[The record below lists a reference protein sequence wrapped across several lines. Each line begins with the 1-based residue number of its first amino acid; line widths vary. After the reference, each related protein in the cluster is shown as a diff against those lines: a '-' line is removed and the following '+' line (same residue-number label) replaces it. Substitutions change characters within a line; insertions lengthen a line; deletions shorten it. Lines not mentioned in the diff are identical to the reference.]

1 MRCQPRYD
9 GPVYIWLKNKQ
20 PCLLCLEEAEEAA
33 PICMSCE
40 TELPWLGEQC
50 RTCALPLPL
59 AGVTCGQCL
68 KQPPAFELVA
78 VPWLYD
84 FPVDTLITRFKHSAK
99 WPYGRLLGELLAQ
112 FLQHRY
118 DEQMP
123 RPDALVPVPM
133 AKRRLRQ
140 RGFNQAAMLAH
151 WLSEHLQ
158 IVCDEKLILR
168 IQDTSAQQDLKA
180 EARRK
185 NLRNA
190 FALAPGASV
199 RGLHLALVDDV
210 LTTGA
215 TAHALARLLL
225 DAGAARVDVY
235 CLARTP
241 KPGNTTA
248 APTVL
253 KTHLA

>member
-20 PCLLCLEEAEEAA
+20 PCLLCQEEVDEAV
-33 PICMSCE
+33 PICMACE

-50 RTCALPLPL
+50 QTCALPLPSP
-59 AGVTCGQCL
+59 GMTCGQCL
-68 KQPPAFELVA
+68 KQPPAFEQVA

-118 DEQMP
+118 DEHMP
-123 RPDALVPVPM
+123 RPAVLVPVPM
-133 AKRRLRQ
+133 ATRRLRQ
-140 RGFNQAAMLAH
+140 RGFNQAVMLAK
-151 WLSEHLQ
+151 WLSAILE
-158 IVCDEKLILR
+158 IRCDEKLVLR
-168 IQDTSAQQDLKA
+168 VQDTSAQQDLKA
-180 EARRK
+180 DARKK

-190 FALAPGASV
+190 FALAPDATV
-199 RGLHLALVDDV
+199 KGLHLALVDDV

-225 DAGAARVDVY
+225 NAGAARVDVY

-241 KPGNTTA
+241 KPGTA
-248 APTVL
+248 H
-253 KTHLA
+253 KTP